1 MAQSLISLSIYKYLG
16 SKEFIYKEEIIDKE
30 SKMSKTTIIIII
42 IVIFSFVIVAIIIAF
57 IFIHKKKKQRAI
69 NSINLNNEKVELN
82 KKQNEI
88 DKSNEL
94 SILSTN
100 YDKSTNLLEDKP
112 KEEENEQEKPPAP
125 ILGNTFSSEEDKINY
140 EMSKLNEPSFNS
152 NDNDEDK
159 KYVNTNMGNNP

>member
-1 MAQSLISLSIYKYLG
+1 M
-16 SKEFIYKEEIIDKE
+16 
-30 SKMSKTTIIIII
+30 
-42 IVIFSFVIVAIIIAF
+42 
-57 IFIHKKKKQRAI
+57 
-69 NSINLNNEKVELN
+69 N

-140 EMSKLNEPSFNS
+140 EMSKLNDPSFNS